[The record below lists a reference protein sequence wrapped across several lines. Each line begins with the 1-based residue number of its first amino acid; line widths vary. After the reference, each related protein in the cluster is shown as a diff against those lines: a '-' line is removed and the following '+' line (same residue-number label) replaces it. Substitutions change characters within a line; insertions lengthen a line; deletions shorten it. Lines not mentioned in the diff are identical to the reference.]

1 MFCTNC
7 GANLPE
13 GTRFCTRCGMPVGD
27 AAGDGAGQGG
37 APVTG
42 AAPVPEAAPAAA
54 QVPPQPASWA
64 AGQASTI
71 PPAQVPPQPA
81 SWTAAQPASAPSAQ
95 VPPQPAA
102 TPPAQVSPQTATDAP
117 TQVPPQPAADAPAP
131 QPPKKRVGKAKV
143 VAIVVGII
151 ALVAIIGAG
160 GYLVYQNFFATG
172 PEEVIREDLDEH
184 LAAYSDPSTG
194 DGDRLLSE
202 ADDVLSGLAAYPYPS
217 SSAYEA
223 WLEDTSYTV
232 DDVVV
237 SDDGATATATAT
249 ITHAPLI
256 SFIEHHEGEA
266 DDPGEPQETT
276 LELTY
281 TRNGSTWKADG
292 DELRDAVFAAYLP
305 SDEELI
311 VSDVDTYFKADDDM
325 RNGFIMGLESGSSSE
340 LDQLGI
346 TADEFADAYL
356 DGYAYEVGDVT
367 VDGDTA
373 SVEVSVTIKLYADIM
388 AAFQDEFD
396 AWAASVDTT
405 TMTED
410 EAYRQAGAMMLDVIA
425 AAEPKTTEATL
436 TFTQDS
442 GGVWWM
448 DSSSEHVIEGMLGY

>member
-117 TQVPPQPAADAPAP
+117 TQVPPQPASDAPAP

-373 SVEVSVTIKLYADIM
+373 SVEVSVTIKSYADIM

>member
-117 TQVPPQPAADAPAP
+117 TQVPPQPASDAPAP

-202 ADDVLSGLAAYPYPS
+202 ADDVPSGLAAYPYPS

-373 SVEVSVTIKLYADIM
+373 SVEVSVTIKSYADIM

>member
-256 SFIEHHEGEA
+256 SFIEHHEGET

-373 SVEVSVTIKLYADIM
+373 SVEVSVTIKSYADIM

>member
-373 SVEVSVTIKLYADIM
+373 SVEVSVTIKSYADIM

>member
-81 SWTAAQPASAPSAQ
+81 SWTAAQPASAPSA
-95 VPPQPAA
+95 
-102 TPPAQVSPQTATDAP
+102 
-117 TQVPPQPAADAPAP
+117 QVPPQPAADAPAP

-373 SVEVSVTIKLYADIM
+373 SVEVSVTIKSYADIM